1 LNVSAPSWRS
11 CQTSWLA
18 EPTTGA
24 GRIQDLKLL
33 TAELI
38 TSASTGGPRDG
49 LLQDDLAQ
57 FAFVG
62 RSNVGKSSLLN
73 ALTRQKLAR
82 TSAAA
87 GKTRL
92 ANIFRITVEGGQG
105 GPGTWGAYL
114 VDLPGFGYARGG
126 DAAAREL
133 AAVVE
138 AYLSAAA
145 RLQQRP
151 SRSEHGQAD
160 PFGGGAILLLVDSRH
175 PGLPMDVEAHRW
187 LSETVA
193 PPRIVATKVDK
204 LSQSERSRNLR
215 EIARL
220 FGAAPLPVSVTTGE
234 GLDELWRMI
243 ASLARNTDRSR
254 GASPARPSNP

>member
-1 LNVSAPSWRS
+1 M
-11 CQTSWLA
+11 QT
-18 EPTTGA
+18 
-24 GRIQDLKLL
+24 LKIL

-49 LLQDDLAQ
+49 VLHDDVPQ

-73 ALTRQKLAR
+73 ALMRQNLAR

-92 ANIFRITVEGGQG
+92 ANIFRVTVEGGHG
-105 GPGTWGAYL
+105 GPGTWAAYL

-126 DAAAREL
+126 EEAAREL

-138 AYLSAAA
+138 AYLAAA
-145 RLQQRP
+145 AGPPRKPPQ
-151 SRSEHGQAD
+151 SERGQAD
-160 PFGGGAILLLVDSRH
+160 SFGGGALCLLIDARH
-175 PGLPMDVEAHRW
+175 PGLPLDVEAHRW
-187 LSETVA
+187 LSERVA
-193 PPRIVATKVDK
+193 APRIVATKVDK

-220 FGAAPLPVSVTTGE
+220 FGAAPLPVSATTGE
-234 GLDELWRMI
+234 GLDALWRLI
-243 ASLARNTDRSR
+243 ASLARTTDRSR
-254 GASPARPSNP
+254 GAARSS